1 MTCCMVSL
9 ILKPL
14 MLLLKGPPN
23 ISFERENE
31 VLNAGDEELL
41 KMYGG

>member
-1 MTCCMVSL
+1 L
-9 ILKPL
+9 GLWHGKAGDLPA
-14 MLLLKGPPN
+14 
-23 ISFERENE
+23 NE